1 MGKDLIQQGAMS
13 GVEHTKRAM
22 NVLRRQEKGGEGMV
36 DEVSG

>member
-13 GVEHTKRAM
+13 GVEHTK
-22 NVLRRQEKGGEGMV
+22 QEKGGEGMV